1 MKTILVPTDFSA
13 TATNAAHYAV
23 HLAKQLNCSKII
35 FYHAYQVPIMTD
47 AVMTPVELLG
57 IDEIKEA
64 SEKGLERFRR
74 TLQEY
79 AGADSGIE
87 LETINEFAFLT
98 DSIDEVCKVNSVDL
112 VIIGITGGDKME
124 EVLIGSNTISV
135 ARHTTVPVIIVPS
148 EVEFTPV
155 KEIVLVCD
163 FKKVIETTPV
173 EPVRK
178 LITETNAKLF
188 VLNIDHEH
196 KQTTDDT
203 PFESLML
210 DTLLQGLNPEYHF
223 IDNADFVEGI
233 NQFVTNKKVDLIIT
247 IPKKHGWF
255 EGLFKRSHTKMLAF
269 HTHVPL
275 VVMHD

>member
-23 HLAKQLNCSKII
+23 HLAKQLSCSKII

-64 SEKGLERFRR
+64 SEKGLERFLR

-196 KQTTDDT
+196 KQTTEDT

>member
-196 KQTTDDT
+196 KQTTEDT

>member
-23 HLAKQLNCSKII
+23 HLAKQVNCSKII
-35 FYHAYQVPIMTD
+35 LYHAYQVPIMTD

-64 SEKGLERFRR
+64 SEKGLQKFRGI
-74 TLQEY
+74 LQEY
-79 AGADSGIE
+79 MGADSGIE
-87 LETINEFAFLT
+87 LATISEFAFLT
-98 DSIDEVCKVNSVDL
+98 DSVDEACKVNNVDL
-112 VIIGITGGDKME
+112 VVMGITGGDKME

-135 ARHTTVPVIIVPS
+135 AKHTTVPVIIVPS
-148 EVEFTPV
+148 EVEFRPV

-163 FKKVIETTPV
+163 FKKVVETTPV

-178 LITETNAKLF
+178 LITETNARLF

-196 KQTTDDT
+196 KQTTEDT

-210 DTLLQGLNPEYHF
+210 DTLLQGLSPEYHF

-233 NQFVTNKKVDLIIT
+233 NQFVTDKKVDLIIT

-275 VVMHD
+275 VVVHD

>member
-23 HLAKQLNCSKII
+23 HLAKQVNCSKII
-35 FYHAYQVPIMTD
+35 LYHAYQVPIMTD

-64 SEKGLERFRR
+64 SEKGLQKFRGI
-74 TLQEY
+74 LQEY
-79 AGADSGIE
+79 MGADSGIE
-87 LETINEFAFLT
+87 LATISEFAFLT
-98 DSIDEVCKVNSVDL
+98 DSVDETCKVNNVDL
-112 VIIGITGGDKME
+112 VVMGITGGDKME

-135 ARHTTVPVIIVPS
+135 AKHTTVPVIIVPS
-148 EVEFTPV
+148 EVEFRPV

-163 FKKVIETTPV
+163 FKKVVETTPV

-178 LITETNAKLF
+178 LITETNARLF

-196 KQTTDDT
+196 KQSTEDT

-210 DTLLQGLNPEYHF
+210 DTLLQGLSPEYHF

-233 NQFVTNKKVDLIIT
+233 NQFVTDKKVDLIIT

-275 VVMHD
+275 VVVHD

>member
-64 SEKGLERFRR
+64 SEKGLERFLR

-196 KQTTDDT
+196 KQTTEDT

>member
-13 TATNAAHYAV
+13 TATNAARYAV

-35 FYHAYQVPIMTD
+35 LYHAYQVPIMTD

-57 IDEIKEA
+57 IDEIKET
-64 SEKGLERFRR
+64 SEKGLQKFRNA
-74 TLQEY
+74 LEEH
-79 AGADSGIE
+79 AGAGSGIE
-87 LETINEFAFLT
+87 LDTISEFAFLT
-98 DSIDEVCKVNSVDL
+98 DSIDEVCKANDIDL
-112 VIIGITGGDKME
+112 VVMGITGGDKME

-135 ARHTTVPVIIVPS
+135 AKHTTVPVIIVPS

-163 FKKVIETTPV
+163 FKKVVETTPV

-196 KQTTDDT
+196 KQITEDT

-223 IDNADFVEGI
+223 IDNEDFVEGI
-233 NQFVTNKKVDLIIT
+233 NQFVTDKKVDLIIT